1 MTALFDSPE
10 AIYGLLVI
18 GLFIVPRVLQ
28 RFRLPAAIVAL
39 GLGAVAGMEFGL
51 FQHDDTVQLFS
62 IFGIVALFL
71 FAGLEVELHELREG
85 ITVLTQH
92 VVIQVVMLAAG
103 SVLCASALDLEPRA
117 AMLYALALLTPSTG
131 FILDSLPS
139 FGLDKLGQFWVKSKA
154 IATEIVALVILLFV
168 VQSSSAARLG
178 VSLLALGAMIIVLPV
193 VFRLFARVIAPY
205 APDAEFTFL
214 ILVALICA
222 YITRTL
228 GVYYL
233 VGAFVVGVS
242 AVRVRQELPALSS
255 EKLLAGVQL
264 FASFFIPFY
273 FFKAGVALQRE
284 SFTSSAVG
292 LGIAFTLMLV
302 PLKVGV
308 VALHRRVSLRNDWGR
323 GARVGLALVPTLVF
337 TLVIGGILRDRFA
350 LSDALYGALVVFTII
365 NTMIPGFL
373 LHAPPPAF
381 ESPTIPTAP
390 PHAAFVPDGR
400 DSSAAS

>member
-1 MTALFDSPE
+1 MSTLFESPE
-10 AIYGLLVI
+10 AVYGLLVV
-18 GLFIVPRVLQ
+18 GLFIVPRILQ
-28 RFRLPAAIVAL
+28 RFRLPAAIVSLAL
-39 GLGAVAGMEFGL
+39 GALAGMQFGL
-51 FQHDDTVQLFS
+51 FQHDATIQLFS
-62 IFGIVALFL
+62 TLGIVALFL

-85 ITVLTQH
+85 ITVLSQH
-92 VVIQVVMLAAG
+92 VIIQVLLLVAG
-103 SVLCASALDLEPRA
+103 SLLSAVALDLEARA
-117 AMLYALALLTPSTG
+117 AVLYALALLTPSTG

-139 FGLDKLGQFWVKSKA
+139 FGLDKSGQFWVKSKA

-168 VQSSSAARLG
+168 VQSSSIERLG
-178 VSLLALGAMIIVLPV
+178 ISLLALGAMILVLPA
-193 VFRLFARVIAPY
+193 VFRVFARLIAPY
-205 APDAEFTFL
+205 ARDAEFTFL
-214 ILVALICA
+214 ILVALVCA

-242 AVRVRQELPALSS
+242 AIRMRQELPSLSS

-273 FFKAGVALQRE
+273 FFKAGSSLQRE
-284 SFTSSAVG
+284 SFTPFAIG
-292 LGIAFTLMLV
+292 LGAAFTLMLV

-308 VALHRRVSLRNDWGR
+308 VAVHRRLSLDDKWGR

-337 TLVIGGILRDRFA
+337 TLVIGGILRERFA

-365 NTMIPGFL
+365 NTMIPGFM

-390 PHAAFVPDGR
+390 AHPALGDGER
-400 DSSAAS
+400 DGGET